1 MDRAVKNFLVP
12 VFALILFAPPALAAN
27 PPLEPGRAAGVQRA
41 QREDGTT
48 MIVIAGVAVIAIA
61 VALATAG
68 NGAASPNNNPATS
81 TTSTTP

>member
-1 MDRAVKNFLVP
+1 MPAKKTATVKTSARQKRPIGLTS
-12 VFALILFAPPALAAN
+12 ALGPK
-27 PPLEPGRAAGVQRA
+27 
-41 QREDGTT
+41 GTT

-61 VALATAG
+61 AALATAG